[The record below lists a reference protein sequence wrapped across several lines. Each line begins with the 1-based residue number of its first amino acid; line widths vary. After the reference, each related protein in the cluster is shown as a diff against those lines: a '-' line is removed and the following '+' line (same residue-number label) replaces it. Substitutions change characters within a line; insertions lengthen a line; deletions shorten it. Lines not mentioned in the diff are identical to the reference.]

1 MQDFNLILVVGPTA
15 SGKTHLGVELAKI
28 FDGEIIS
35 ADSRQVYKGLDIGSG
50 KDLAEYGEVKHHLID
65 IVEPGDEYN
74 AFRFQQDFFN
84 AFSDI
89 QSRGKQAV
97 LVGGT
102 GMYIDAAVA
111 GYQFVQLDKDLSLR
125 AELDLLPL
133 EQVQEQLR
141 ELDAVQYEKVDLTV
155 RPRLYRAIELARH
168 AQTAADEESD
178 KLKSKVETDTC
189 QPTIKPLFFAIQWDR
204 KVLRRRIKIRLK
216 ERFEEGMIAEVQGL
230 LDSGV
235 SHEQLDYYGLEYRF
249 VSQHIQGLL
258 SYDEMFDKLCTA
270 IGQYAKRQETW
281 FRRVERKGQKIHWLQ
296 GGKGI
301 EQQAQQILAQ
311 YRYQP

>member
-111 GYQFVQLDKDLSLR
+111 GYQFVQLDKDLNLR
-125 AELDLLPL
+125 AELDRLPL

-155 RPRLYRAIELARH
+155 RPRLYRAIELAKH
-168 AQTAADEESD
+168 AQTTAGEESD
-178 KLKSKVETDTC
+178 ELKSKVETDQC
-189 QPTIKPLFFAIQWDR
+189 QPIIKPVFLAIQWDR
-204 KVLRRRIKIRLK
+204 KILRKRIKIRLK

-230 LDSGV
+230 LDNGV

-258 SYDEMFDKLCTA
+258 SFDEMFDKLCTA

-281 FRRVERKGQKIHWLQ
+281 FRRVERKGQQIHWLA
-296 GGKGI
+296 GGQDI
-301 EQQAQQILAQ
+301 VIQAKEIISN
-311 YRYQP
+311 YQ

>member
-111 GYQFVQLDKDLSLR
+111 GYQFVQLDKDLNLR
-125 AELDLLPL
+125 AELDRLPL
-133 EQVQEQLR
+133 KQVQEQLR
-141 ELDAVQYEKVDLTV
+141 ELDAAQYEKVDITV

-168 AQTAADEESD
+168 AQTTADEESEE
-178 KLKSKVETDTC
+178 LKSKVETDKC
-189 QPTIKPLFFAIQWDR
+189 QPIIKPVFFAIQWDR
-204 KVLRRRIKIRLK
+204 KVLRKRIKIRLK

-230 LDSGV
+230 LDNGV
-235 SHEQLDYYGLEYRF
+235 SHEQLDYYGLEYRY

-258 SYDEMFDKLCTA
+258 SFDEMFDKLCTA

-296 GGKGI
+296 GGEGI